1 MSALRYPQFLK
12 HSVGNFLFTIAILIQ
27 ETLIGYE
34 LYKIT
39 KNPFYLGLIG
49 LAEALPYISLALFGG
64 LLADRKAK
72 RNIMLS
78 AQAVIIGISV
88 LFIVLFQNRLAL
100 GNTYFLGL
108 LFAGISFIG
117 FARGFYSPASSSI
130 KALLTPKTVYSNA
143 ASWSASFWQLGRV
156 IGPASAGWLYIYF
169 GLSGAL
175 WLVVGLFLLN
185 ELILFSLKVIEITSP
200 KTEHFSLKESILEGL
215 KFVFGTKIMLYSI
228 SLDLVAVLFGGVIA
242 ILPVFAEDILK
253 VGPSGLGYLR
263 AAPSVGAVITILI
276 TTKYSPN
283 HKAWQ
288 NMLIAVLG
296 FGICTLAFAL
306 SKNFYFS
313 VLMLGLTG
321 VFDSISVVVR
331 QSILQIIPPDHL
343 RGRVSAV
350 NSIFVASSNE
360 IGAFESGLAAS
371 LFGTVPSV
379 VGGAV
384 LVILISGLVY
394 AKTRELFGF
403 NLATYKSPSE

>member
-1 MSALRYPQFLK
+1 MSALQYPQFLK
-12 HSVGNFLFTIAILIQ
+12 HSLGNFMFTMGIIIQ

-34 LYKIT
+34 LYRIT
-39 KNPFYLGLIG
+39 KNPLYLGFIG

-64 LLADRKAK
+64 LLADRLPK
-72 RNIMLS
+72 RRIMLIG
-78 AQAVIIGISV
+78 QAVIISISILFITLFNNRLSIAPNTFLVLLFSGIS
-88 LFIVLFQNRLAL
+88 LI
-100 GNTYFLGL
+100 GL
-108 LFAGISFIG
+108 
-117 FARGFYSPASSSI
+117 ARGLYGPASSSI
-130 KALLTPKTVYSNA
+130 KALLTPKEMYSNA

-156 IGPASAGWLYIYF
+156 IGPASAGWIYIYF
-169 GLSGAL
+169 GLTGAL
-175 WLVVGLFLLN
+175 WLVVGFFVLN
-185 ELILFSLKVIEITSP
+185 GIFVLAIKLKEPKIEN
-200 KTEHFSLKESILEGL
+200 TEKISLKESILEGL
-215 KFVFGTKIMLYSI
+215 KFVFSTKIMLFSI

-242 ILPVFAEDILK
+242 ILPIFAEDILK

-263 AAPSVGAVITILI
+263 AAPSIGAVITILI

-296 FGICTLAFAL
+296 FGVCTLAFAL
-306 SKNFYFS
+306 SKNFIFS
-313 VLMLGLTG
+313 LLMLGLTG

-343 RGRVSAV
+343 RGRVSAI

-371 LFGTVPSV
+371 LFGTIPSV

-384 LVILISGLVY
+384 LVILLSALVFS
-394 AKTRELFGF
+394 KSKELLNFD
-403 NLATYKSPSE
+403 LVKYKANQ